1 MMLDENYA
9 PRKGSPLID
18 RGRNDLY
25 AKFPVAVAEAL
36 AKTDLAGSQRVYN
49 GTIDI
54 GAYEYD
60 WRGDFAKR
68 LKRSQVEVVSAS
80 ADVVTNVVRA
90 LTVPSDASIEIDWR
104 VKADGRHTFY
114 AVAEGEGSVFVT
126 CDGVELSPTADGL
139 YTFIGTTGETRRIVV
154 SCSDG
159 ASAVLRDFRDSS
171 GLTISFR

>member
-1 MMLDENYA
+1 MLDENYA

-25 AKFPVAVAEAL
+25 ATFPANVAEAL

-49 GTIDI
+49 GSIDI
-54 GAYEYD
+54 GAFEYD
-60 WRGDFAKR
+60 WRRDFARR
-68 LKRSQVEVVSAS
+68 LKGPQVSVVSAS
-80 ADVVTNVVRA
+80 ESVVTNGVKA

-104 VKADGRHTFY
+104 VKADGQHTFY
-114 AVAEGEGSVFVT
+114 AVAEGEGSVSVT

-139 YTFIGTTGETRRIVV
+139 YTFIGEEGETRRIVV

-171 GLTISFR
+171 GLMIWLM